1 MTTTLAPT
9 EAPAAPSGIITT
21 TTPRFTSQNRC
32 DTCGAQ
38 AYIGAT
44 VNGTELIFCAH
55 HGRKYEAKLRA
66 VASAWH
72 DETARLLEEG
82 ANRNKE

>member
-1 MTTTLAPT
+1 MTTTLAAT
-9 EAPAAPSGIITT
+9 EAPVAPTGIVTT
-21 TTPRFTSQNRC
+21 THLRFTSMDRC

-66 VASAWH
+66 VATTWH

-82 ANRNKE
+82 ANRHKE

>member
-9 EAPAAPSGIITT
+9 EAPAATAGVVTT
-21 TTPRFTSQNRC
+21 TDLRFTSADRC

-44 VNGTELIFCAH
+44 VNDTELVFCSH
-55 HGRKYEAKLRA
+55 HGRKYEAKLRTLA
-66 VASAWH
+66 TAWH
-72 DETARLLEEG
+72 DETARLF
-82 ANRNKE
+82 KESDDRIKE